1 MLNKLSGIFQ
11 APNSKFHKIATNIV
25 WLFFD
30 RVLAMGMAFLIS
42 VIVARYLGPSQLG
55 ILKYVTAFVFLF
67 SPLSTLGMSNVVI
80 RELVQDPLAKNEIL
94 GTAFFIRLIC
104 GIITASLS
112 ILVILVFSSH
122 DSNVQF
128 LVAILSSTFLFNAFG
143 VIDDWFN
150 SQVEA
155 KYVVLS
161 KNITLFTLSA
171 LKICLVHYK
180 APLISFIGSTIL
192 EAAIYSIMLIVFYT
206 KSSKNSRI
214 FNWRIKWDK
223 AKYIL
228 RESLPLLLNGVAVSI
243 FLMID
248 QVMLGRMV
256 GSSAVGT
263 YSVAVNLSEM
273 WYMIPVIFSS
283 SFYPSIIQLKSGD
296 FTLYQKRLQQYYDLM
311 TLLAYC
317 VIIFFIPI
325 SKFLIPSVY
334 GAAYEPAVAI
344 LCIHILACPF
354 RFIEI
359 AQSTWLTS
367 EGLQRFNFYASAL
380 GAISNI
386 LLNLLLIP
394 QFSGVGAA
402 IATLIS
408 YAGASYFFYLIFP
421 QTRQNAFLT
430 TKALFLPFR
439 IFHIAFEKIRTG
451 LTSS

>member
-1 MLNKLSGIFQ
+1 MFNKLCGVFQ
-11 APNSKFHKIATNIV
+11 TPNSKVRKVATNIV

-30 RVLAMGMAFLIS
+30 RILAMGMAFLIS
-42 VIVARYLGPSQLG
+42 VMVARYLGPAQLG
-55 ILKYVTAFVFLF
+55 MLKYVTAFVFLF
-67 SPLSTLGMSNVVI
+67 SPISTLGMPNVVI

-94 GTAFFIRLIC
+94 GTAFLMRLIC
-104 GIITASLS
+104 SGVAGCVSL
-112 ILVILVFSSH
+112 LGILVFSPQ
-122 DSNVQF
+122 DSNIQL
-128 LVAILSSTFLFNAFG
+128 LVAILSSAFLFNAFG
-143 VIDDWFN
+143 VIEDWFN

-155 KYVVLS
+155 KYIVLS

-171 LKICLVHYK
+171 LKIALVQYK
-180 APLISFIGSTIL
+180 APLILFIGSTVL
-192 EAAIYSIMLIVFYT
+192 ETLVYSTMLIVFYFKQT
-206 KSSKNSRI
+206 RYAGI
-214 FNWRIKWDK
+214 FSWKLKWDK
-223 AKYIL
+223 ARYIL
-228 RESLPLLLNGVAVSI
+228 KESLPLLLNGIAVSI

-248 QVMLGRMV
+248 QVMLGQMV

-283 SFYPSIIQLKSGD
+283 SFYPSIIQLKNAD
-296 FTLYQKRLQQYYDLM
+296 ATLYKKRLQQYYDLM

-317 VIIFFIPI
+317 IVVLFIPI

-334 GAAYEPAVAI
+334 GVAYEPAVAI
-344 LCIHILACPF
+344 LCVHILSCPF

-380 GAISNI
+380 GAIANI

-394 QFSGVGAA
+394 RFSGIGAA

-408 YAGASYFFYLIFP
+408 YAGASYFFYLVFP
-421 QTRQNAFLT
+421 ETRQNTYLT
-430 TKALFLPFR
+430 TKAIFLPFR
-439 IFHIAFEKIRTG
+439 ILYIGWKKLG
-451 LTSS
+451 LA